1 MTASEIA
8 VTVIGCVGTICGIA
22 GISAY
27 SQERSKHK
35 AVRKNQKED
44 AEMKEIEDLKHDK
57 YVDELVSVVETSLN
71 KAITPIATDVKEIK
85 NGLTKNQK
93 ATITTLR
100 SNMKTLRDQYKNQG
114 YADLGDK
121 ATWNELYDD
130 YKDMGGNHFKEYV
143 NIWKEEVNSLPL
155 EKSAAKKK
163 RTPTKKKQIPLENN

>member
-1 MTASEIA
+1 MESIIFGVIA
-8 VTVIGCVGTICGIA
+8 GVGTICGII
-22 GISAY
+22 GVSAY
-27 SQERSKHK
+27 FQERSKHK

-57 YVDELVSVVETSLN
+57 YVNELVSIVETSVN

-85 NGLTKNQK
+85 NGLTKNQR

-100 SNMKTLRDQYKNQG
+100 SNMKILRDQYKNQG
-114 YADLGDK
+114 YADSGDK

-155 EKSAAKKK
+155 EKEENKK
-163 RTPTKKKQIPLENN
+163 RKSPSKKKQLLIEKV